1 MICLLGKFEDFF
13 CKQERLDVANL
24 AEMIKDNNTNKKS
37 ESKTAGQEFSQ
48 NAKILELSFIKNNCG
63 KMNKTGC
70 LALVKIIHKKSSGQI
85 FHIKEVRDYPMDW
98 QNSNILGLDG

>member
-1 MICLLGKFEDFF
+1 MFIRNILGFF

-37 ESKTAGQEFSQ
+37 ESKTAGQDFSQ

-63 KMNKTGC
+63 KINKTGC
-70 LALVKIIHKKSSGQI
+70 LALDKIIHKESSSQI
-85 FHIKEVRDYPMDW
+85 SHTKEVRDCPTDW
-98 QNSNILGLDG
+98 QNLNILGLDG